1 MRGNKLA
8 QNASTRPLLPPPSLF
23 IGEEQ
28 IDRSDDSPNEIAD
41 EISSLG
47 RGESA
52 SAQETSRP
60 AYSLSQGGR
69 VVPDGVK

>member
-1 MRGNKLA
+1 METRLA
-8 QNASTRPLLPPPSLF
+8 QNASTRHFHSPPLPF
-23 IGEEQ
+23 IGEGQ
-28 IDRSDDSPNEIAD
+28 IDRSDDSPDEIAD
-41 EISSLG
+41 VVSFLG

-69 VVPDGVK
+69 IVPDGVK